1 MSNGNVEIDSNLKVF
16 LDLVITLAHISA
28 PQQGHVR
35 WLAQK
40 TAVIQGQPDLLLA
53 FLNKNRFDLNSALR

>member
-35 WLAQK
+35 
-40 TAVIQGQPDLLLA
+40 
-53 FLNKNRFDLNSALR
+53 